1 MYYNTN
7 DETGGTLN
15 TSRKVADNQSVMIL
29 GIFKMFSDENMS
41 PDDVEDYIRQVY
53 KRDYPITSIRR
64 ALTNLTDQ
72 GLLEKTDK
80 MVMGKYG
87 KKTHTWKLAESEV

>member
-53 KRDYPITSIRR
+53 KRDDPITSIRR
-64 ALTNLTDQ
+64 AITDLTNE
-72 GLLEKTDK
+72 GVLEKTDIK
-80 MVMGKYG
+80 KLGKWG
-87 KKTHTWKLAESEV
+87 KRVHTWKLADK